1 LYPKIEKLEC
11 NIENYLAEQI
21 KKIAETQNEIN
32 QLKNITMQEI
42 RLNIRASSCHRLE
55 EGLEHLIDAI
65 KEICYRG
72 KIRYIIKFVN
82 NEKFY
87 ITNYWLEM
95 EIEDLTLDLVYKIK
109 IKIAKI

>member
-1 LYPKIEKLEC
+1 
-11 NIENYLAEQI
+11 
-21 KKIAETQNEIN
+21 
-32 QLKNITMQEI
+32 MQEI

-55 EGLEHLIDAI
+55 GLEHLIDAI
-65 KEICYRG
+65 KEIRYRG
-72 KIRYIIKFVN
+72 KIHYIIKFVN
-82 NEKFY
+82 NEEFY